1 MKYLVPL
8 IVIAVVALTGVV
20 TYLVAPQQVEE
31 CCEYI
36 GLLAPDGVSE
46 TPGVE
51 HVDFAEADA
60 DGNIPAEVPGLK
72 LNDTPATVTLLDL
85 DGKQRTIDFAGNVTV
100 VVWVSSFCPTS
111 KIYEER
117 LNALAEDFRDVRFWA
132 INSSAMESSDELKAH
147 FGDGDGNRLRWTVL
161 KDENNVVADLF
172 GARVSTEAFVF
183 DAQGRLQYRGGIDD
197 ARQPDKVA
205 VQYLRTILKQITSG
219 ETPEW
224 HYQPSK
230 GCCPID
236 RIEKAGN

>member
-1 MKYLVPL
+1 MKYFVPL
-8 IVIAVVALTGVV
+8 IVIGVVALTGFA
-20 TYLVAPQQVEE
+20 TYLIAPQQVEE

-36 GLLAPDGVSE
+36 GLLAPEGVSE

-51 HVDFAEADA
+51 HVDFAEAEA

-72 LNDTPATVTLLDL
+72 LNDTPATVTLPDL
-85 DGKQRTIDFAGNVTV
+85 DGKQRTIDFAGEVTV

-117 LNALAEDFRDVRFWA
+117 LNALAEDFSDVRFWA
-132 INSSAMESSDELKAH
+132 INSSAMESLIELKAH
-147 FGDGDGNRLRWTVL
+147 FGDGDENRLRWTVL
-161 KDENNVVADLF
+161 KDDDNVVADKF
-172 GARVSTEAFVF
+172 GARVSTEVFVF
-183 DAQGRLQYRGGIDD
+183 DTQGRLQYRGGIDD
-197 ARQPDKVA
+197 ARQPDMVA
-205 VQYLRTILKQITSG
+205 VQYLRTVLKQITSG
-219 ETPEW
+219 EAPEW